1 MRKIPEEAENP
12 IDNVLISFSDYL
24 CPFFKKMNFIPNG
37 ITTLSLFFGLLSI
50 YYLYYG
56 KFIALV

>member
-1 MRKIPEEAENP
+1 MKK
-12 IDNVLISFSDYL
+12 IDNVLVDYL
-24 CPFFKKMNFIPNG
+24 CPFLKKMNFRSNG
-37 ITTLSLFFGLLSI
+37 MSTLSLFFGLLSI